1 MIHVDEADKATE
13 QRDQQAFDTAVDR
26 DLKYILE
33 ILAAVG
39 VVAAI
44 VMSTLALAKSGG
56 HTTTVLRAQTPAPAT
71 NSAQPAQAAPSA
83 TLKVK
88 IEGGVKPGPDGKK
101 HDAYSVTNFPV
112 KVGVPLKLRID
123 NTDDV
128 PHNIVSPA
136 VGVSIIVKPG
146 VHTYTLQVNT
156 AGRFQWF
163 CTIPCDTDANGWAM
177 LHAGF
182 MSGYITAT

>member
-1 MIHVDEADKATE
+1 VVHVDEPDQATE
-13 QRDQQAFDTAVDR
+13 QRDQHDFDEAVDR
-26 DLKYILE
+26 DLKHVLE

-44 VMSTLALAKSGG
+44 VMSTIALVKSSQG
-56 HTTTVLRAQTPAPAT
+56 HGTTTVTVQAPQTASRAAAPVAPA
-71 NSAQPAQAAPSA
+71 A
-83 TLKVK
+83 TLDVK
-88 IEGGVKPGPDGKK
+88 IVGGSKLGPDGKK

-112 KVGVPLKLRID
+112 KVGQSLKLRID

-136 VGVSIIVKPG
+136 VNVNILVKPG
-146 VHTYTLQVNT
+146 VHTYTLAVNT

-177 LHAGF
+177 QHAGF